1 MIDRTTLLLAALAT
15 LALSP
20 QPAAAQSGSS
30 PPAGSVRTACAADV
44 RTLCA
49 GVQPGGGRIIQCMQE
64 KNEQLSEGCKNALAA
79 AAAQR
84 KK

>member
-20 QPAAAQSGSS
+20 QPAAAQSGS
-30 PPAGSVRTACAADV
+30 VRTACAADV

-49 GVQPGGGRIIQCMQE
+49 GVQRGGGRIIQCMQD
-64 KNEQLSEGCKNALAA
+64 KSEQLSEGCKDALAA

-84 KK
+84 RK

>member
-1 MIDRTTLLLAALAT
+1 MIDRITLLLAALAT

-20 QPAAAQSGSS
+20 QPAAAQSGS
-30 PPAGSVRTACAADV
+30 VRAACAADV

-49 GVQPGGGRIIQCMQE
+49 GVQRGGGRIIQCMQDQH
-64 KNEQLSEGCKNALAA
+64 EQLSEGCKNALAA